1 MKPTKFQFFSA
12 ILLVIFFVSCNQFAY
27 NDAGFGSG
35 FGLSN
40 KENSPVIEKFKDVKN
55 IGTKT
60 IDFDPTLFEV
70 DTQFNGSTNLIN
82 YSKTIKSNKFTKLKV
97 KLMSKLFQTK
107 LPKSQFVEDYGNWL
121 KSTFPKKEN
130 KPQKNYQPNKN
141 IESHFKNK
149 KNYDED
155 HVNLGLSIAG
165 ICAGLLLIMI
175 MIATASPSVLSASGN
190 GCLFVMACLSLGV
203 GVLVGL
209 LMALIGAL
217 T

>member
-1 MKPTKFQFFSA
+1 MQPTKFQFFSA

-27 NDAGFGSG
+27 NDAGFGGG

-82 YSKTIKSNKFTKLKV
+82 YSKTIKSNKFAKLKV

-121 KSTFPKKEN
+121 RSTFDPKEN
-130 KPQKNYQPNKN
+130 KTQAPNQPKKK
-141 IESHFKNK
+141 IKKLLKNK
-149 KNYDED
+149 KNYNED
-155 HVNLGLSIAG
+155 QVNLGLSIAG

-175 MIATASPSVLSASGN
+175 LIGSGVPFVLSESLN
-190 GCLFVMACLSLGV
+190 GCVYVILCVILGV
-203 GVLVGL
+203 WVLVGL

-217 T
+217 S

>member
-1 MKPTKFQFFSA
+1 MQPTKFQFFSA
-12 ILLVIFFVSCNQFAY
+12 IILVISFVSCNQFAY
-27 NDAGFGSG
+27 NDAGFGGG
-35 FGLSN
+35 FGLPT
-40 KENSPVIEKFKDVKN
+40 KKNSPVIEKFKDVKN

-82 YSKTIKSNKFTKLKV
+82 YSKTLKTNKFKKLKT

-121 KSTFPKKEN
+121 RSTFDPKEN
-130 KPQKNYQPNKN
+130 KTQAPNQPKKKIKKLLKNIKNYNEDQVN
-141 IESHFKNK
+141 I
-149 KNYDED
+149 
-155 HVNLGLSIAG
+155 GLSIAG

-175 MIATASPSVLSASGN
+175 LIGSGVPFVLSESLN
-190 GCLFVMACLSLGV
+190 GCVYVILCVILGV
-203 GVLVGL
+203 WVLVGL
-209 LMALIGAL
+209 LVALIGAL

>member
-1 MKPTKFQFFSA
+1 MQPTKFQFFSA
-12 ILLVIFFVSCNQFAY
+12 IILVIFFVSCNQFAY
-27 NDAGFGSG
+27 NDAGFGGG
-35 FGLSN
+35 FGLPT
-40 KENSPVIEKFKDVKN
+40 KKNSPVIEKFKDVKN

-82 YSKTIKSNKFTKLKV
+82 YSKTLKTNKFKKLKT

-121 KSTFPKKEN
+121 RSTFDPKEN
-130 KPQKNYQPNKN
+130 KTQAPNQPKKKIKKLLKNIKNYNEDQVN
-141 IESHFKNK
+141 I
-149 KNYDED
+149 
-155 HVNLGLSIAG
+155 GLSIAG

-175 MIATASPSVLSASGN
+175 LIGSGVPFVLSESLN
-190 GCLFVMACLSLGV
+190 GCVYVILCVILGV
-203 GVLVGL
+203 WVLVGL
-209 LMALIGAL
+209 LVALIGAL